1 MKFTAE
7 QLSLFEIEAEDSLA
21 VYGTDSIPYIVI
33 TSTTSTM
40 IKTKN
45 FSLNMWTYGG
55 GGETSS
61 SSTTSPLP
69 NPS

>member
-1 MKFTAE
+1 MFKAE
-7 QLSLFEIEAEDSLA
+7 QLNLFEIEPEDSLA

-55 GGETSS
+55 GWETSS
-61 SSTTSPLP
+61 SSTTAPLP
-69 NPS
+69 SQS

>member
-1 MKFTAE
+1 MKLTAE
-7 QLSLFEIEAEDSLA
+7 QLALFEIEPADSVA
-21 VYGTDSIPYIVI
+21 IVI

-55 GGETSS
+55 GWETSS
-61 SSTTSPLP
+61 SSTTAPSFIANPLA
-69 NPS
+69 SES